1 MYETDLSAIDI
12 RGNYLYNVIVYIYV
26 MGFLCPAALS
36 FLTLLAKSAIKY
48 IRTLRPK
55 ASAENTFL
63 TADDTGDRLITPVRS
78 LPVNNVQ
85 RL

>member
-1 MYETDLSAIDI
+1 MPCGI
-12 RGNYLYNVIVYIYV
+12 IVSDFI
-26 MGFLCPAALS
+26 G
-36 FLTLLAKSAIKY
+36 KSAIKY

>member
-1 MYETDLSAIDI
+1 MPCGI
-12 RGNYLYNVIVYIYV
+12 IVSDFI
-26 MGFLCPAALS
+26 G
-36 FLTLLAKSAIKY
+36 KSAIKY
-48 IRTLRPK
+48 IRTLRPE